1 MPTPP
6 APATTPPELVPTFAP
21 RFAFAHPR
29 SFATLTVFPG
39 PSVSHATPEIFQTA
53 ASSPRKLSY
62 PDAPRSV
69 RTSSDRGRNAIRSR
83 FRTKLPPPPAR
94 CLQSRLPSSPSTTAA
109 PPATTKPPAPSSP
122 QTPAAAPPPAT
133 SSIHLYS
140 RSKPA
145 TQFPPNLASNTA
157 VSHTCASDTSAIH
170 SVPSLPSDTLSGK
183 MGHVGSARG

>member
-39 PSVSHATPEIFQTA
+39 PSVPHATPEIFQTA
-53 ASSPRKLSY
+53 ASSALQTAPSPRKLSY

-83 FRTKLPPPPAR
+83 FRTKLPPPQRAAYNR
-94 CLQSRLPSSPSTTAA
+94 DYQTLRQRLPHYPRRRR
-109 PPATTKPPAPSSP
+109 P
-122 QTPAAAPPPAT
+122 QRRP
-133 SSIHLYS
+133 HCKL
-140 RSKPA
+140 
-145 TQFPPNLASNTA
+145 L
-157 VSHTCASDTSAIH
+157 
-170 SVPSLPSDTLSGK
+170 L
-183 MGHVGSARG
+183 

>member
-53 ASSPRKLSY
+53 ASSALRTAPSPRNLSY

-109 PPATTKPPAPSSP
+109 
-122 QTPAAAPPPAT
+122 PPAT